1 MQVTLPHLLARHQLI
16 PKTHCHLHTSGLV
29 VDNNLINCN
38 IIIIII
44 VVVIIIINEFQ
55 SDFQCPGNFFPA
67 EVKRIP
73 CYRKLTLNSFL
84 RKKSQPGEPNTFL
97 RICHNHI
104 RVTQIHIQMLKY
116 TNTQIHK
123 YSNTQIH
130 KYTNTQIYKYTSTFQ
145 QKKVNP
151 NTFLRIF
158 HNRIRVTQSLQE
170 VPRDQI

>member
-44 VVVIIIINEFQ
+44 IIIITEFQ

-73 CYRKLTLNSFL
+73 WL
-84 RKKSQPGEPNTFL
+84 P
-97 RICHNHI
+97 
-104 RVTQIHIQMLKY
+104 QIVLK
-116 TNTQIHK
+116 
-123 YSNTQIH
+123 
-130 KYTNTQIYKYTSTFQ
+130 
-145 QKKVNP
+145 
-151 NTFLRIF
+151 
-158 HNRIRVTQSLQE
+158 
-170 VPRDQI
+170 

>member
-44 VVVIIIINEFQ
+44 IVVIIIINEFQ

-123 YSNTQIH
+123 YSNIQIH
-130 KYTNTQIYKYTSTFQ
+130 KYIPAKKLIQIFFSESFTTALESLKVYKRFP
-145 QKKVNP
+145 V
-151 NTFLRIF
+151 
-158 HNRIRVTQSLQE
+158 IRF
-170 VPRDQI
+170 